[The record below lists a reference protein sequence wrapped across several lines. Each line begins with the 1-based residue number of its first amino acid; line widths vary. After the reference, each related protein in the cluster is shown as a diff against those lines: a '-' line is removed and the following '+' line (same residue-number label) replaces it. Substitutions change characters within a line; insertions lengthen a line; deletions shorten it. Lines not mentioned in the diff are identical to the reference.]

1 MTRADSIA
9 ILFAALLLPGL
20 YYIFWQPQL
29 HATHANI
36 TDSDQQIKVADL
48 SHTQELRIKGRLGD
62 SILKIRDGKIRFTH
76 SPCKGKVCIHRG
88 WLKYSGETMACLPN
102 KVVVELTGGI
112 KKFDSIN
119 Y

>member
-1 MTRADSIA
+1 MTRADRIV

-20 YYIFWQPQL
+20 YYLFWQPQV

-36 TDSDQQIKVADL
+36 IDSDQYVTIAAL
-48 SHTQELRIKGRLGD
+48 SHTQELHIKGRLGE
-62 SILKIRDGKIRFTH
+62 SILKIKDGKIRFTH

-102 KVVVELTGGI
+102 KVFIELTGGVR
-112 KKFDSIN
+112 KFDSIN

>member
-1 MTRADSIA
+1 MTRADSIT
-9 ILFAALLLPGL
+9 ILFATLLLAGL
-20 YYIFWQPQL
+20 YYIFWQPQVN
-29 HATHANI
+29 ATHAKI
-36 TDSDQQIKVADL
+36 TASDQQIKVVDL
-48 SHTQELRIKGRLGD
+48 NRSQELHIKGKLDD
-62 SILKIRDGKIRFTH
+62 SVLKIKDGKIRFTH

-102 KVVVELTGGI
+102 KVFVELTGGI

>member
-9 ILFAALLLPGL
+9 ILCATLLLAGL
-20 YYIFWQPQL
+20 YYIFWQPQVD
-29 HATHANI
+29 ATHARI
-36 TDSDQQIKVADL
+36 TDSDKNIKVVDL
-48 SHTQELRIKGRLGD
+48 SYSQELHIKGRLGD
-62 SILKIRDGKIRFTH
+62 SILKIKDGKIRFTH

-102 KVVVELTGGI
+102 KVFVELTGGM